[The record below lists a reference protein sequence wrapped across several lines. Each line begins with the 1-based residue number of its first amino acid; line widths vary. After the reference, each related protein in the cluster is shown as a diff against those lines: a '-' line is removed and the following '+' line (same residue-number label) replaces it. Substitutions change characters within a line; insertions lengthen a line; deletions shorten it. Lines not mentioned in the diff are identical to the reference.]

1 MRKQNNLYKTPIWNN
16 VFEHLNYIFPAVLYD
31 KFGFNVEQ
39 IAEFQNESIAMQNA
53 WKDKNDSDIT
63 TETLLRYCTSN
74 GIDIIGFIKDIPM
87 SKKLYIASN
96 ENNKQTKLPVDAPQ
110 KAESVFILYLLFTV
124 PGLIMSYSFEKESIL
139 SLFGFILDYID
150 SYQKK
155 YVTNETIRQMF
166 IEDENWDI
174 VIGQPVSNKH

>member
-16 VFEHLNYIFPAVLYD
+16 VFEHLDYIFPAVLYD
-31 KFGFNVEQ
+31 KFGFNMEQ
-39 IAEFQNESIAMQNA
+39 IAKFQNESIAMQNA

-63 TETLLRYCTSN
+63 TDSLLHYCTGT
-74 GIDIIGFIKDIPM
+74 GIDIIGFVKGVPM
-87 SKKLYIASN
+87 SKKLYIASD
-96 ENNKQTKLPVDAPQ
+96 ENNKQVKLPTDVPQ
-110 KAESVFILYLLFTV
+110 KTESVFILYLLFTV
-124 PGLIMSYSFEKESIL
+124 PVLIMSYSFKKELIL
-139 SLFGFILDYID
+139 SLFGFISDYID

-174 VIGQPVSNKH
+174 VTGQPVSNKH